1 MQMQNPYRD
10 KKDKRVIIIGG
21 GASGFFTAIGIAESM
36 PDVQIVLLEQGKEVL
51 SKVKISGGGRCNL
64 AHAEFVPRELSK
76 NYPRGQKEL
85 LGPFNAFSSG
95 DTMAWFEERGVD
107 VKIEEDG
114 RMFPVSD
121 SSQSVIDCFLNAC
134 KTYGVRILT
143 KRKVLNIYPPEEEQ
157 QCWKAI
163 CANGESYYAD
173 HLVVATG
180 SSKFMWEQVSH
191 LGHTIVPPV
200 PSLFTF
206 NIKDPRIKDL
216 MGLSVPNA
224 EVQIKA
230 LKAENHGPLLITPWG
245 MSGPGILKLSAIKAR
260 ELYDL
265 NYQFEIQV
273 NWIMEKEQAALQA
286 VVDQKEL
293 ASKKK
298 VHLTPLYQLPKRL
311 WQSFCTY
318 CKIPAESR
326 WADLSK
332 KQIQQLVQELVA
344 GTYQVKGKST
354 FKEEF
359 VTAGG
364 IELKEVDFKTYES
377 KILYRLYF
385 TGEAL
390 NIDAVTGGFNFQ
402 AAWTSGYLAAQAI
415 VREFEQ

>member
-1 MQMQNPYRD
+1 MEDSKPYRD
-10 KKDKRVIIIGG
+10 PKNKRVLIIGG
-21 GASGFFTAIGIAESM
+21 GAAGFFTAIKIAEENPSIK
-36 PDVQIVLLEQGKEVL
+36 VTILEQGKSVL
-51 SKVKISGGGRCNL
+51 TKVRISGGGRCNL
-64 AHAEFVPRELSK
+64 AHAEFIPRELSK
-76 NYPRGQKEL
+76 NYPRGQREL
-85 LGPFNAFSSG
+85 LGPFNTFSSG

-114 RMFPVSD
+114 RIFPISD
-121 SSQSVIDCFLNAC
+121 SSQTIIDCFLDAC
-134 KTYGVRILT
+134 KANGVNILT
-143 KRKVLNIYPPEEEQ
+143 KRKVLNIYPPEEDN

-163 CANGESYYAD
+163 CANGESHYGD
-173 HLVVATG
+173 HLVIATG
-180 SSKFMWEQVSH
+180 SSTLMWEQISH

-230 LKAENHGPLLITPWG
+230 LKAKNHGPLLITHWG
-245 MSGPGILKLSAIKAR
+245 MSGPGILKISAVKAR

-265 NYQFEIQV
+265 NYQFEIRV
-273 NWIMEKEQAALQA
+273 NWILEKEQDVIAQLAE
-286 VVDQKEL
+286 QKQIQ
-293 ASKKK
+293 SKKK
-298 VHLTPLYQLPKRL
+298 IHNTQLYQLPKRL
-311 WQSFCTY
+311 WHSLCSY
-318 CKIPAESR
+318 CDINAELR

-332 KQIQQLVQELVA
+332 KQSNKLVQELCA
-344 GTYQVKGKST
+344 GIYKVKGKST

-364 IELKEVDFKTYES
+364 VQLKEVDFKTYES

-390 NIDAVTGGFNFQ
+390 DIDAVTGGFNFQ
-402 AAWTSGYLAAQAI
+402 AAWTSGFMAAQSILEELA
-415 VREFEQ
+415 

>member
-230 LKAENHGPLLITPWG
+230 LKAKNHGPLLITHWG

-273 NWIMEKEQAALQA
+273 NWVMEKDQDALQTLME
-286 VVDQKEL
+286 QKEQTP
-293 ASKKK
+293 KKK
-298 VHLTPLYQLPKRL
+298 VHLSPIYQLPKRL
-311 WQSFCTY
+311 WQSFCSY
-318 CKIPAESR
+318 CKIPTDSR

-344 GTYQVKGKST
+344 GTYLVKGKST

-415 VREFEQ
+415 VRELEQ

>member
-134 KTYGVRILT
+134 KTHGVRILT

-216 MGLSVPNA
+216 MGLSVPHA

-230 LKAENHGPLLITPWG
+230 LKAKNHGPLLITHWG

-273 NWIMEKEQAALQA
+273 NWVMEKEQDALQTLLE
-286 VVDQKEL
+286 QKEQ
-293 ASKKK
+293 APKKK
-298 VHLTPLYQLPKRL
+298 VHLSPLYLLPKRL
-311 WQSFCTY
+311 WQSFCSY
-318 CKIPAESR
+318 CKIPTDSR

-344 GTYQVKGKST
+344 GTYPVKGKST

-364 IELKEVDFKTYES
+364 IELKEVDFKSYES

-415 VREFEQ
+415 VRELE